1 MLKFMRKNFLLEL
14 ITPHTAWLFF
24 MFPKVNKGIPDTQEY
39 LNSSLSNQ
47 VPLNYF
53 FGKNL
58 ENKNKNFT
66 LLENAT
72 IEIGLQI

>member
-1 MLKFMRKNFLLEL
+1 MRTNFLLEL
-14 ITPHTAWLFF
+14 ITPHTARLFF

-39 LNSSLSNQ
+39 LNMSLSNQ

-53 FGKNL
+53 FGANL
-58 ENKNKNFT
+58 EENKNFT